1 MQSNRINVLQNFG
14 VERNCVINDTFQ
26 GCFLQMWSTLKVTM
40 FLNTLLLLLES
51 CICGYDNTAKSL
63 H

>member
-14 VERNCVINDTFQ
+14 VKRKCVINDIFQ
-26 GCFLQMWSTLKVTM
+26 GCFLQMSSTLKGTV
-40 FLNTLLLLLES
+40 FLDNLLLLES
-51 CICGYDNTAKSL
+51 CICGYDDIAKSL